1 MLAFWRTTVGKK
13 MVMAISGVVMVVFLI
28 GHLAGNLLV
37 FRGPEA
43 MDAYAAFLRR
53 EIAALWLVR
62 AILLVSV
69 VLHIV
74 AAIQLT
80 LLDRAARPKRYA
92 RVEPQAATVASRTMR
107 IGGLAIAAFVVFHL
121 LHLTIGSITP
131 APFQEARVF
140 DNVMGGF
147 RIWWV
152 SLIYVVAMIAIGLHL
167 FHGGWS
173 WLRTLGLSRP
183 KAEPLRRPIAAA
195 LALALWAGFT
205 CIPLAIYF
213 GLVR

>member
-107 IGGLAIAAFVVFHL
+107 
-121 LHLTIGSITP
+121 
-131 APFQEARVF
+131 
-140 DNVMGGF
+140 
-147 RIWWV
+147 
-152 SLIYVVAMIAIGLHL
+152 
-167 FHGGWS
+167 
-173 WLRTLGLSRP
+173 
-183 KAEPLRRPIAAA
+183 
-195 LALALWAGFT
+195 
-205 CIPLAIYF
+205 
-213 GLVR
+213 